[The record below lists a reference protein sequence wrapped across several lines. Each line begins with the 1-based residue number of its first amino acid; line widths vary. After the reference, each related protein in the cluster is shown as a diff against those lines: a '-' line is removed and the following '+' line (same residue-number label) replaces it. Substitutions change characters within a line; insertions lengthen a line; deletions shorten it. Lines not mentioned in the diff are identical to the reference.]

1 MNKPKASI
9 ERSIKTSVIF
19 LLLAS
24 FQIVPARN
32 CLAQTEEH
40 EPLFERL
47 LKDFKKDYLS
57 LGALLQTVGD
67 FQVDRSFAGNNGFN
81 ISNFRIVLYGELD
94 KSFGYFLQT
103 NFIKSPAILDAKLY
117 YRFSKFVAIDAG
129 LFKSPFS
136 AEFLIGAANIDFVNR
151 SQVVT
156 LLAPGRQIGVQLRG
170 SLSQKPIS
178 YQVGLFNGN
187 GFDGNNNDNNKFL
200 YAGRLT
206 FHPVLSDPSSRLE
219 FGLNLAYSEDDNA
232 TIGSGFVPGF
242 NGERLLIGGD
252 TRWTLGRYLISS
264 EIIYGNLDPSSGLSS
279 EMVGFHTTLGY
290 MLNDK
295 NQLLFRTDNFDPDRL
310 GTDSHL
316 IIFGYNYWPTKATEI
331 QVNYIIN
338 TDKTD
343 IDHHQLL
350 INAQISF

>member
-1 MNKPKASI
+1 MHLRKLQLRKW
-9 ERSIKTSVIF
+9 VIMMMA
-19 LLLAS
+19 LLLSLQTVDAGAS
-24 FQIVPARN
+24 TPQDGDA
-32 CLAQTEEH
+32 
-40 EPLFERL
+40 EPLYEQF
-47 LKDFKKDYLS
+47 KSNFKKSYLS

-67 FQVDRSFAGNNGFN
+67 FQIDRSFAGNNGFI
-81 ISNFRIVLYGELD
+81 ISNFRVVLYGELD

-117 YRFSKFVAIDAG
+117 YRFSQFIAIDAG

-136 AEFLIGAANIDFVNR
+136 AEFLIGGANIDFVNR

-170 SLSQKPIS
+170 SLSQKLIS

-187 GFDGNNNDNNKFL
+187 GFDGNNNDNNQFL
-200 YAGRLT
+200 YAGRLA
-206 FHPVLSDPSSRLE
+206 FHPALSDETNRLE
-219 FGLNLAYSEDDNA
+219 FGVNAAISEDDNA
-232 TIGSGFVPGF
+232 SIGGGFVPGF
-242 NGERLLIGGD
+242 NGERVLIGGD
-252 TRWTLGRYLISS
+252 TRWTLGKYLISS
-264 EIIYGNLDPSSGLSS
+264 EIIYGKLDPSVGRSS
-279 EMVGFHTTLGY
+279 EMVGFQTTLGF

-316 IIFGYNYWPTKATEI
+316 IIFGYNYWPTQVTEV

-338 TDKTD
+338 TDDTD
-343 IDHHQLL
+343 IDHHQVL
-350 INAQISF
+350 INAQVSF